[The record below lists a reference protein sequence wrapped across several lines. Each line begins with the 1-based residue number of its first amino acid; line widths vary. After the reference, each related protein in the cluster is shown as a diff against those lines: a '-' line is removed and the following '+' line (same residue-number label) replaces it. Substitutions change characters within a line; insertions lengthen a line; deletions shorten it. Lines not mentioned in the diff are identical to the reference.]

1 MFNCQYLS
9 DKNFKQKKETFP
21 IKCYHF
27 LGSNKSLTDRVIR
40 LYYLY
45 LCYIYI
51 VDLFSSLKLHI
62 SILCTDQTY
71 GPRIITDE
79 LSSSKSIDN

>member
-27 LGSNKSLTDRVIR
+27 LGSNKSLTDHVIR
-40 LYYLY
+40 PYYLY
-45 LCYIYI
+45 LCSYLYRRFI
-51 VDLFSSLKLHI
+51 FEFKAAHI
-62 SILCTDQTY
+62 DIMY
-71 GPRIITDE
+71 GPNIWTKDYYGWAF
-79 LSSSKSIDN
+79 KF

>member
-27 LGSNKSLTDRVIR
+27 LGSNKSLADHVR

-45 LCYIYI
+45 LCSYLYRRFI
-51 VDLFSSLKLHI
+51 F
-62 SILCTDQTY
+62 
-71 GPRIITDE
+71 E
-79 LSSSKSIDN
+79 F